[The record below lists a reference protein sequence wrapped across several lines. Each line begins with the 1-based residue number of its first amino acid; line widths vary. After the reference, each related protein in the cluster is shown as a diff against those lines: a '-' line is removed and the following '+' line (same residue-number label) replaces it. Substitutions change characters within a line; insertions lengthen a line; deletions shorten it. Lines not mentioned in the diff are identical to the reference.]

1 MIKTEKRKI
10 ETLFDISRHPWINL
24 VDMLPGEIP
33 LITNSK
39 NIPARY
45 VGNDVPTTPPG
56 TIAVS
61 KFGHTNYIEAP
72 FIASDIM
79 TLQPLDEE
87 SKAPEFGLYV
97 STQLDALFEYANY
110 NDSITLQILKE
121 TEIEVPVDEKGNIDY
136 DAIWAKMR
144 PIMEKAQKHV
154 NQLVTQYQQYQ
165 RYKEKK

>member
-1 MIKTEKRKI
+1 MTKTEKRKI
-10 ETLFDISRHPWINL
+10 ETLFDISRQPWIDL

-33 LITNSK
+33 LVTNSK
-39 NIPARY
+39 AIPARY
-45 VGNDVPTTPPG
+45 VGNDVPTMPRG

-61 KFGHTNYIEAP
+61 KFGYTNYIEAP

-97 STQLDALFEYANY
+97 STQLNVAFEYANY
-110 NDSITLQILKE
+110 NDTITLQVLKE
-121 TEIEVPVDEKGNIDY
+121 TEIEVPVDERGNIDY
-136 DAIWAKMR
+136 DAVRDKIR

-154 NQLVTQYQQYQ
+154 DQLVTQYQ